1 MASASGKDHVSL
13 LEVSKMTAEFTLPNR
28 SVRRTRQRPAKEI
41 ITSRCPTIL
50 AATPASIGGIS
61 PSRTLLPSCLY
72 VSPVASSSS
81 SSPVQIR
88 GSPAPSQYWKNHR
101 HSHFHSHSR
110 SFLPAPTPNRNM
122 FFDCTRAAFRKKMT
136 KKKLVQKHKR
146 GQKRSLKTEKVWK
159 KGAFQLPTNSPQKKN
174 EKKRK
179 FLLYFRGGEF
189 SPFWGI
195 VFKSKGIFCR
205 KFPFFG
211 KINRHF

>member
-72 VSPVASSSS
+72 VSTVASSSS

-88 GSPAPSQYWKNHR
+88 RSPAPSQYWKNHR

-110 SFLPAPTPNRNM
+110 SFLPAPTPNRNNM
-122 FFDCTRAAFRKKMT
+122 FFDCTRAAFRKKKT
-136 KKKLVQKHKR
+136 KKKLVQKHER
-146 GQKRSLKTEKVWK
+146 GHKRSLKTEKVWK
-159 KGAFQLPTNSPQKKN
+159 KGAFQLPTYSAKKN
-174 EKKRK
+174 KNTKKQK
-179 FLLYFRGGEF
+179 LYFLGGEF
-189 SPFWGI
+189 SPLEEF
-195 VFKSKGIFCR
+195 FLNKGIFCR
-205 KFPFFG
+205 KFLFLG
-211 KINRHF
+211 K